1 MQDMIILGLLQ
12 FRSMSAYD
20 IKKAIERSTSNFYNA
35 SMGSIHPALKKLH
48 ANKAVTI
55 EEIVQNGRL
64 KKIYDLSDIGR
75 IAFANWMAEGVIL
88 PRFKDLTL
96 VKVFFLGFTSRDDQ
110 IRHLK
115 AHIEELATEVAQLT
129 VLQASLIDIEVPKGA
144 EEHFKFQMATLD
156 FGLQYYKFAG
166 QWYDE
171 FLHEQVMKWPS
182 MMGVE

>member
-12 FRSMSAYD
+12 FRPMSAYD
-20 IKKAIERSTSNFYNA
+20 IKKAIERSTGNFYNA
-35 SMGSIHPALKKLH
+35 SMGSIHPALKKLQ

-55 EEIVQNGRL
+55 EEIVENGRL

-75 IAFANWMAEGVIL
+75 TLFANWMEEGVVL

-96 VKVFFLGFTSRDDQ
+96 VKVFFLGFTSRTDQ

-115 AHIEELATEVAQLT
+115 KHIEELETEIVQLGA
-129 VLQASLIDIEVPKGA
+129 LQLSLVDMDIPKGA

-156 FGLQYYKFAG
+156 FGLEYYRFAQKWYEKF
-166 QWYDE
+166 
-171 FLHEQVMKWPS
+171 LNEQVLKWPE
-182 MMGVE
+182 MMGG